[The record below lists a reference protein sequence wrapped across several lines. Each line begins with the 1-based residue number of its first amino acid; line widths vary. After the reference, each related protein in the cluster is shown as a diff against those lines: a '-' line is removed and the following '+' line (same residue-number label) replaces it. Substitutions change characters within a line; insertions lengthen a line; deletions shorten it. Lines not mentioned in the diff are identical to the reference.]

1 MRPDRIVL
9 GEVRGAKT
17 LDMLQA
23 MTTGHD
29 RSLTIIHAN
38 SPRDT
43 LMRIETLVA
52 MSGLEISTKA
62 MRHYIGS
69 AIGLILQQNRLSVGP
84 GSWYVV
90 RKSLVCKTILLRFKS
105 YLQTMNPWTRIPMPF
120 VCCLVI

>member
-9 GEVRGAKT
+9 GEVCGAKT

-69 AIGLILQQNRLSVGP
+69 AIGLILQQNRLSMGP
-84 GSWYVV
+84 GSW
-90 RKSLVCKTILLRFKS
+90 
-105 YLQTMNPWTRIPMPF
+105 
-120 VCCLVI
+120 